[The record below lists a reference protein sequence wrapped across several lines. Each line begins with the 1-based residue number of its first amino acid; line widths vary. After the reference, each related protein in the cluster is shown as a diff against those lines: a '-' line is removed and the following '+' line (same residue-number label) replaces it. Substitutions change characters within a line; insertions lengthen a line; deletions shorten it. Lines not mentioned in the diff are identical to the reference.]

1 MRIGRRK
8 FISGTTM
15 LVSSALTARTAGA
28 ATDTVTPGD
37 VQKQPTTV
45 SPFVETRGG
54 RSASPAVETEA
65 LAAHCINVKYSDL
78 DATTLRKA
86 KHRVLDL
93 IGCVI
98 GGAADPS
105 NAALVD
111 VVRSEAGPAEASVIG
126 YPLKAS
132 ASQAA
137 MINATLARSYD
148 FEVMTVTVGNKY
160 VGSHNSPTTSMT
172 ALALSERGNLSGKD
186 FITALVV
193 GDDIASR
200 MLASSGLDFALG
212 WDGAAIYPAIPAAAI
227 ASRLLG
233 LSAQQAQDAFG
244 LTLNTVCGTN
254 QHDWDSSTDWKFQQG
269 HAARNAIF
277 AAQLAKRGWVGVGD
291 ALLSGYGFY
300 GQFTSG
306 IKHPEILTANL
317 GKEFYGEEYF
327 KPYPS
332 CAASHTS
339 IECAL
344 AMRDNNK
351 LSPAQIERVIV
362 RLPPPSMTS
371 TLAEP
376 FSPRRYM
383 HCQANFSIHFQV
395 ANALLR
401 GILRQEH
408 YAEESYQDPELVAL
422 LKKVSLTAM
431 PEGKPGIEIEVLTKS
446 GKTLLE
452 RNAGTPSRHPS
463 VHPSSYE
470 EIVAKFRQ
478 QVAFSGFVTKKTAD
492 EIIQRVDEIDR
503 EENMADFVKV
513 LTRTYRAV

>member
-8 FISGTTM
+8 FIGGTTM
-15 LVSSALTARTAGA
+15 LVSSALVARSVDA
-28 ATDTVTPGD
+28 ATDSATQNKAPS
-37 VQKQPTTV
+37 VQ
-45 SPFVETRGG
+45 PFFETRGA
-54 RSASPAVETEA
+54 RSANPAVATEA
-65 LAAHCINVKYSDL
+65 LAAHCVNVKYSDL

-86 KHRVLDL
+86 KHRILDL

-98 GGAADPS
+98 GGAPAEG

-148 FEVMTVTVGNKY
+148 FEVQGVVVGNKY

-172 ALALSERGNLSGKD
+172 ALALSERGALPGKD
-186 FITALVV
+186 FIAALVV
-193 GDDIASR
+193 GDDIAAR
-200 MLASSGLDFALG
+200 MLATSGLDFSLG

-227 ASRLLG
+227 ASRLMG
-233 LSAQQAQDAFG
+233 LTAQQAQDAFG
-244 LTLNTVCGTN
+244 ITLDTICGTN
-254 QHDWDSSTDWKFQQG
+254 QKEWDSATDWKFQQG

-277 AAQLAKRGWVGVGD
+277 SAQLAKRGWVGAGD
-291 ALLSGYGFY
+291 ALLSGYGFFR
-300 GQFTSG
+300 QFTSG
-306 IKHPEILTANL
+306 AQHPEMLTDDL
-317 GKEFYGEEYF
+317 GKKFYGEEYF

-332 CAASHTS
+332 CGASHTS

-351 LSPAQIERVIV
+351 LSPSQIERVIV

-371 TLAEP
+371 TLVQP
-376 FSPRRYM
+376 FTQRRYM
-383 HCQANFSIHFQV
+383 HCQAIFSIHFLV
-395 ANALLR
+395 TNTLLH

-408 YAEESYQDPELVAL
+408 FAEQAFKEPAL
-422 LKKVSLTAM
+422 ISLLDRVSLTSM
-431 PEGKPGIEIEVLTKS
+431 PEGKSGIEIEVLTKS

-452 RNAGTPSRHPS
+452 RHSGTPSRHPFL
-463 VHPSSYE
+463 HPSSYE

-478 QVAFSGFVTKKTAD
+478 QVAFSGFVSKATAD
-492 EIIQRVDEIDR
+492 EIIQRVDNIEK
-503 EENMADFVKV
+503 ESNMADFVKL
-513 LTRTYRAV
+513 LTRSYLT